1 MRPPPDGDP
10 QPQSPVTGQTS
21 PASLLGVWVHGETSW
36 GHPGRRPGEL
46 PLVGARQHPG
56 RGRGGRRG
64 GLTPSLLQSRC
75 CRHRPPQVIGCLL
88 GAEGKRCSPGRP
100 CPAGAA
106 VCADRTG
113 RGAAREAELQAD
125 RRPAPSHPPDGH
137 CHGVL
142 MGARVTLGG
151 HGPAPV
157 PPRVGGAAR
166 PRGPASEGRAPS
178 EAALCGHGPSASLGL
193 ALQRPGQHGHPQDH
207 GAPQPR
213 RTLPGLGTHTCGPH
227 RQLSAVVTPTASP
240 PPPGQGQSAQELR
253 PTLAASSRGAAVG
266 AGQLRPHSP
275 RADSRAQN
283 PLCVGAERGFSE
295 RFS

>member
-1 MRPPPDGDP
+1 MRPSPDGDP

-213 RTLPGLGTHTCGPH
+213 RTLPGLGTHTCGP
-227 RQLSAVVTPTASP
+227 SAHGLAPSSRAGTVCSGAEAHA
-240 PPPGQGQSAQELR
+240 GCEQQGRSCG
-253 PTLAASSRGAAVG
+253 RGAAAPSLSKSGFSGTEPPVRG
-266 AGQLRPHSP
+266 
-275 RADSRAQN
+275 SRAG
-283 PLCVGAERGFSE
+283 LL
-295 RFS
+295 